1 VFIWTRINIPALRIN
16 RIVVRCDII
25 MFYLYEEQIIEL
37 VKQII
42 KKYESALH
50 LVVIYGSF
58 ARQQHTP
65 NSDLDLLIVGDENV
79 KKQVLNELAN
89 IYVNFSVVVST
100 LFYSWDQYQKL
111 IHHPFIKRAL
121 KEGIVLWEKRKI

>member
-1 VFIWTRINIPALRIN
+1 MFIWTRINIPALRIN
-16 RIVVRCDII
+16 RIVVWCDII

-42 KKYESALH
+42 KKYESVLH

-89 IYVNFSVVVST
+89 IYVNFSVVIST

>member
-1 VFIWTRINIPALRIN
+1 
-16 RIVVRCDII
+16 

-42 KKYESALH
+42 KKYESVLH

-89 IYVNFSVVVST
+89 IYVNFSVVIST